1 MQNRSLTL
9 SLVLSGLFLWTTNT
23 CALSLLDNAPE
34 RRKDQ
39 FSQSEGHYIFPMPYS
54 LPGIG
59 EGLGVAGAAINMIN
73 HETDVIGY
81 LLTGDITGLGLAV
94 TDIVLSP
101 KNLYLDIT
109 AQQMGSI
116 STQNY
121 QNRGFNSDADNYSL
135 INIADLSFIGLR
147 LTSTHYQRRVEF
159 YTALYTNKGT
169 LDSIRDSDGNL
180 IQQTDT
186 DFGPNKA
193 IGLGALL
200 DLTDDYD
207 DPRRGIRFSSDLFFT
222 PTRESGTIDQYTF
235 DNNLSLYFPMG
246 NQSTWLVNYFTSDAI
261 VKSQGAIDRPS
272 VMSELGVDCD
282 TLAVGSDRDDC
293 NSYVNN
299 QIAANRYGTAS
310 GMGGRS
316 HLRSFP
322 EDRFKAAHVR
332 FIGTEFRWN
341 LTEEFTPFNWGIM
354 KDVRTQV
361 QVAFFYELATI
372 ADDQKNLW
380 DDTRYSFGT
389 GMRMVTASGLV
400 IRGDIAT
407 GKEGQEVTVIVGYPW
422 EGF

>member
-1 MQNRSLTL
+1 M
-9 SLVLSGLFLWTTNT
+9 SLVLSLLCLWTTT
-23 CALSLLDNAPE
+23 ASALSFLDNLPE

-39 FSQSEGHYIFPMPYS
+39 FNQSAGHYILPMPYS

-73 HETDVIGY
+73 HETDVIGFY
-81 LLTGDITGLGLAV
+81 LTGDITGFGLAI
-94 TDIVLSP
+94 TDIALSP
-101 KNLYLDIT
+101 QSLYLDIT

-121 QNRGFNSDADNYSL
+121 QNRGFNSDAEKYSL

-147 LTSTHYQRRVEF
+147 LTSTHYERRIEF
-159 YTALYTNKGT
+159 YSALYTNKGT
-169 LDSIRDSDGNL
+169 LDSIRDNQGNL

-186 DFGPNKA
+186 DFGPNEA
-193 IGLGALL
+193 IGLGARI

-207 DPRRGIRFSSDLFFT
+207 DPREGIRFSSDVFFT
-222 PTRESGTIDQYTF
+222 PTKESGTVDQYTF
-235 DNNLSLYFPMG
+235 DNNLSIYLPMG
-246 NQSTWLVNYFTSDAI
+246 KQSTWLLNYYTSDAI
-261 VKSQGAIDRPS
+261 VKNQGATDRIT
-272 VMSELGVDCD
+272 VMSDLGVDCD
-282 TLAVGSDRDDC
+282 ALASGSDRDDC
-293 NSYVNN
+293 NGYVNN
-299 QIAANRYGTAS
+299 QIAANQYGTAS
-310 GMGGRS
+310 GIGGRN

-354 KDVRTQV
+354 KDIRTQV
-361 QVAFFYELATI
+361 QLAFFYELATI

-380 DDTRYSFGT
+380 DDTRYSLGT
-389 GMRMVTASGLV
+389 GVRMVTASGLV

-407 GKEGQEVTVIVGYPW
+407 GKEGQEVTVIIGYPW